1 MTRDSGP
8 QIAFRVVIVT
18 AMLAASWG
26 CSGTPEPEG
35 RESGGSAGSPV
46 FLPDNKPAPPIRWV
60 ERTIAAGT
68 LLRVVSDQPVT
79 ADGARDGDPVEARVE
94 DAIVTDGLVGIPSGS
109 KIQGTVLSSRRGGAG
124 RITLVVGWTRIETP
138 TGANAGLTART
149 TMIGHPGSILLE
161 ANVPFEIAL
170 DTPLVIGVRQ

>member
-1 MTRDSGP
+1 MTRHP
-8 QIAFRVVIVT
+8 ELRVAFRVFVVT
-18 AMLAASWG
+18 AITIATWA
-26 CSGTPEPEG
+26 CSGSPEPEG
-35 RESGGSAGSPV
+35 QASGGSAASPA
-46 FLPDNKPAPPIRWV
+46 FIPDNKPAPPIRWV

-79 ADGARDGDPVEARVE
+79 ADGAREGDPIEARLE
-94 DAIVTDGLVGIPSGS
+94 DAVVTDGLVAVPSGS

-124 RITLVVGWTRIETP
+124 RITLVVGWSRVETP
-138 TGANAGLTART
+138 TGANAGLAART

-170 DTPLVIGVRQ
+170 DAPLVIGVRQ